1 MEKRGVSPVVGTI
14 LLIAITVALAAVVAA
29 LVGGLGARANPVV
42 TSLVVEASAGSGVL
56 VINHDGGDTIAD
68 AFTTYSSGLVA
79 CWHFDEN
86 SGTTTGDSS
95 GNGNDGTINGADW
108 TTGKCCSAL
117 RFDGSNDWVDCGDDA
132 SLVPT
137 NITFEAWIKPFNPGG
152 SWQSI
157 IANSPSPSEYNYW
170 FYLESN
176 DLKLSAYSPTYPDLV
191 VSNVVPTANVWYH
204 VAFTAVKGGTMEIF
218 VNGDQV
224 GGETA
229 GSSLWTGGHT
239 TISDLRPGRNIRFN
253 GIIDEVRIY
262 NRVLS
267 PEEIEAHREVGEIE
281 WKNLEI
287 RINGESLGTYAGDGA
302 GVKDV
307 KFNGSFPAT
316 GTKNFSIGNTLTMHF
331 IDPTRPRSGDE
342 ITIIYKPANQKLY
355 GKRVP

>member
-1 MEKRGVSPVVGTI
+1 MGEKGVSPVVGTI

-29 LVGGLGARANPVV
+29 LVGGLGARAKPIV
-42 TSLVVEASAGSGVL
+42 TRLVVEASAGSGML
-56 VINHDGGDTIAD
+56 EISHDGGDTITD
-68 AFTTYSSGLVA
+68 AFTTYSSGMVGR
-79 CWHFDEN
+79 WHFDEN
-86 SGTTTGDSS
+86 SGTTAGDSS
-95 GNGNDGTINGADW
+95 GNGNDGTINGATW
-108 TTGKCCSAL
+108 TTGKCGSAL
-117 RFDGSNDWVDCGDDA
+117 RFDGSSDWVDCGDDA

-137 NITFEAWIKPFNPGG
+137 NISFEAWIKPFNPGG

-157 IANSPSPSEYNYW
+157 IANSPEGGKYNYW
-170 FYLESN
+170 LYLQGN

-224 GGETA
+224 GSKTA

-239 TISDLRPGRNIRFN
+239 TISDLRPDRNIRFN

-267 PEEIEAHREVGEIE
+267 PEEIKAHYEVGDIR

-287 RINGESLGTYAGDGA
+287 RINGKSLGTYAGDGA

-307 KFNGSFPAT
+307 KFNGSSA
-316 GTKNFSIGNTLTMHF
+316 GTKNFSVGSSLTIHF
-331 IDPTRPRSGDE
+331 IDQTRPHSGDE
-342 ITIIYKPANQKLY
+342 ITIIYKPANQKLND
-355 GKRVP
+355 KRVT